1 MRKIEREMIQA
12 IIDQRNWS
20 SSNTTVKYDKDSGL
34 SQVFLHGHNIAEY
47 GHGDMSLAVNNCGY
61 ETTTTKSRLNSLIE
75 FVFGGIKENY
85 SIFQKNWNWYVV
97 DQGEI
102 LDFDSGNW
110 FVFTN
115 A

>member
-61 ETTTTKSRLNSLIE
+61 ETNTTKSRLNSLINH
-75 FVFGGIKENY
+75 VFGGIKY
-85 SIFQKNWNWYVV
+85 GIFQKNWNWFVTNNGTTEDFPSGYWYV
-97 DQGEI
+97 
-102 LDFDSGNW
+102 FD
-110 FVFTN
+110 N